1 MSHYSTKNRYSFL
14 RRSILASMLMG
25 LPLVASVADA
35 GPLSLPNPLTF
46 CAGPLGQL
54 DVQGVASGMAFYQDN
69 PQGLAGTL
77 GAKRL
82 GASITNGM
90 VIIQKE
96 NGPIQFYIQ
105 AGAYSFPTLAASI
118 PSITSTI
125 SNATVPPTTVQGD
138 INDFGAL
145 PVAYLK
151 IAPSSNY
158 SVEIGKLPTLIG
170 AEDGFTYQN
179 INIERGLLWDMEPI
193 ISRGIQF
200 NGSAGPLSAS
210 LAWTDGYYSNRYNVL
225 SGLLSYA
232 INGSNTVSIY
242 GQGSLGKSRLSSNEV
257 AYSALGNESQIY
269 GVEYEYSSGPWM
281 IEPYVQYMHT
291 PKAPLL
297 GVTHEF
303 NNYGASLLADYSFT
317 NTVSLGA
324 RAEYLAVGGKPGE
337 GLNASGV
344 ASSLTDLPADSHAWS
359 ITLTPTYQSGGFFA
373 RAELSY
379 VTASAPAGLG
389 FSGANGTNTNQL
401 RGMVETGFMF

>member
-1 MSHYSTKNRYSFL
+1 MSHNCTKNRYSFL
-14 RRSILASMLMG
+14 RRSILASMLIG
-25 LPLVASVADA
+25 LPLVAGVADA
-35 GPLSLPNPLTF
+35 SPLSLPNPLKF

-69 PQGLAGTL
+69 PQGGAGTL
-77 GAKRL
+77 GAKRV

-105 AGAYSFPTLAASI
+105 AGAYSFPTLAESI
-118 PSITSTI
+118 PSAS
-125 SNATVPPTTVQGD
+125 AD
-138 INDFGAL
+138 IQDFGAL

-158 SVEIGKLPTLIG
+158 SMEIGQLPTLIG
-170 AEDGFTYQN
+170 AESAFTYQN

-210 LAWTDGYYSNRYNVL
+210 IAWTDGYFSNRYNVM

-232 INGSNTVSIY
+232 INGSNTLSFY
-242 GQGSLGKSRLSSNEV
+242 AQGSLGKSRLSSNDV

-281 IEPYVQYMHT
+281 IEPYFQYMHT

-297 GVTHEF
+297 NVNHAF
-303 NNYGASLLADYSFT
+303 DNYGGALLADYSFT
-317 NTVSLGA
+317 KTISLGT
-324 RAEYLAVGGKPGE
+324 RVEYLRVGGPLGY
-337 GLNASGV
+337 GLNSNGI
-344 ASSLTDLPADSHAWS
+344 ASSLTGLPADSHAWS

-389 FSGANGTNTNQL
+389 FSGAEGTNTNQL

>member
-1 MSHYSTKNRYSFL
+1 MSRYNSKNRHF
-14 RRSILASMLMG
+14 RRAILASLCVG
-25 LPLVASVADA
+25 LPLIAGVANAS
-35 GPLSLPNPLTF
+35 PLALPNPLKF

-69 PQGLAGTL
+69 PPGGGDTEADLAGLL
-77 GAKRL
+77 GAKRV

-105 AGAYSFPTLAASI
+105 AGAYSFPTLAEPI
-118 PSITSTI
+118 PS
-125 SNATVPPTTVQGD
+125 ATND
-138 INDFGAL
+138 INLFGAL

-158 SVEIGKLPTLIG
+158 SMEIGQLPTLIG
-170 AEDGFTYQN
+170 AESAFTYQN

-200 NGSAGPLSAS
+200 NASAGPVSAS
-210 LAWTDGYYSNRYNVL
+210 LAWTDGYFSNRYNVL

-242 GQGSLGKSRLSSNEV
+242 GQGSLGKSRLTSNDA
-257 AYSALGNESQIY
+257 AYSPIGNESQIY
-269 GVEYEYSSGPWM
+269 GIEYEYSSGPWM
-281 IEPYVQYMHT
+281 IEPYFQYMHT
-291 PKAPLL
+291 PSAPAL
-297 GVTHEF
+297 GVDHSF
-303 NNYGASLLADYSFT
+303 DNYGGALLADYSFT
-317 NTVSLGA
+317 KTVSLGA
-324 RAEYLAVGGKPGE
+324 RAEYLHVGGPLGY
-337 GLNASGV
+337 GLNSNSIAST
-344 ASSLTDLPADSHAWS
+344 LTGLPADSHAWS
-359 ITLTPTYQSGGFFA
+359 ITLTPTYQDGGFFA

-379 VTASAPAGLG
+379 VTASTPSGYG
-389 FSGANGTNTNQL
+389 FSGADGTNTNQL

>member
-1 MSHYSTKNRYSFL
+1 MSRYSNRYF
-14 RRSILASMLMG
+14 RRAILASLCVG
-25 LPLVASVADA
+25 LPLVAGVADA
-35 GPLSLPNPLTF
+35 SPLSLPNPLTF

-69 PQGLAGTL
+69 PPGGGDTEADLAGLL
-77 GAKRL
+77 GAKRV

-105 AGAYSFPTLAASI
+105 AGAYSFPTLAEPI
-118 PSITSTI
+118 PS
-125 SNATVPPTTVQGD
+125 ATND
-138 INDFGAL
+138 INLFGAL

-158 SVEIGKLPTLIG
+158 SVEIGQLPTLIG
-170 AEDGFTYQN
+170 AESAFTYQN

-210 LAWTDGYYSNRYNVL
+210 LAWTDGYFSNRYNVL

-232 INGSNTVSIY
+232 INGANTVSIY
-242 GQGSLGKSRLSSNEV
+242 GQGSLGKSRLSSNDV
-257 AYSALGNESQIY
+257 AYSPIGNESQIY
-269 GVEYEYSSGPWM
+269 GIEYEYSSGPWM
-281 IEPYVQYMHT
+281 IEPYFQYMHT
-291 PKAPLL
+291 PSAPDL
-297 GVTHEF
+297 GVDHSF
-303 NNYGASLLADYSFT
+303 DNYGGSLLADYSFT
-317 NTVSLGA
+317 KTVSLGA
-324 RAEYLAVGGKPGE
+324 RVEYLHVGGPLGY
-337 GLNASGV
+337 GLNSKSIAST
-344 ASSLTDLPADSHAWS
+344 LTGLPADSHAWS
-359 ITLTPTYQSGGFFA
+359 ITLTPTYQDGGFFA

-389 FSGANGTNTNQL
+389 FSGADGTNTNQL

>member
-1 MSHYSTKNRYSFL
+1 MSRYSNRYF
-14 RRSILASMLMG
+14 RRAILASLCVG
-25 LPLVASVADA
+25 LPLVAGVADA
-35 GPLSLPNPLTF
+35 SPLSLPNPLTF

-69 PQGLAGTL
+69 PQGMAGTL
-77 GAKRL
+77 GAKRV

-105 AGAYSFPTLAASI
+105 AGAYSFPTLAASLSTAT
-118 PSITSTI
+118 PSNTI
-125 SNATVPPTTVQGD
+125 NE
-138 INDFGAL
+138 FGAL

-158 SVEIGKLPTLIG
+158 SVEIGQLPTLIG
-170 AEDGFTYQN
+170 AEGGFTYQN

-225 SGLLSYA
+225 SGLVSYA
-232 INGSNTVSIY
+232 INGANTVSIY
-242 GQGSLGKSRLSSNEV
+242 GQGSLGKSRLSSNDV
-257 AYSALGNESQIY
+257 AYSPIGNESQIY
-269 GVEYEYSSGPWM
+269 GIEYEYSSGPWM
-281 IEPYVQYMHT
+281 IEPYFQYMHT
-291 PKAPLL
+291 PSAPDL
-297 GVTHEF
+297 GVDHSF
-303 NNYGASLLADYSFT
+303 DNYGGALLADYSFT
-317 NTVSLGA
+317 KTISLGA
-324 RAEYLAVGGKPGE
+324 RAEYLRVGGPLTGPDSVE
-337 GLNASGV
+337 GA

-359 ITLTPTYQSGGFFA
+359 ITLTPTYQDGGFFA

-379 VTASAPAGLG
+379 VTASAPASYG
-389 FSGANGTNTNQL
+389 FSGADGTNTNQL

>member
-1 MSHYSTKNRYSFL
+1 MSHYSTKNHYSFL
-14 RRSILASMLMG
+14 RRSILASMLVG
-25 LPLVASVADA
+25 LPLVAGVADA
-35 GPLSLPNPLTF
+35 SPLSLPNPLKF

-69 PQGLAGTL
+69 PQGDAGTL
-77 GAKRL
+77 GAKRV

-118 PSITSTI
+118 PSAS
-125 SNATVPPTTVQGD
+125 SN
-138 INDFGAL
+138 INEFGAL

-158 SVEIGKLPTLIG
+158 SVEIGQLPTLVG
-170 AEDGFTYQN
+170 AEGGFTYQN

-193 ISRGIQF
+193 ISRGVQF
-200 NGSAGPLSAS
+200 NASAGPISAS
-210 LAWTDGYYSNRYNVL
+210 VSWNDGYFSNRYNVM

-232 INGSNTVSIY
+232 INGANTLSFY
-242 GQGSLGKSRLSSNEV
+242 AQGSLGKSRLSSNEV

-317 NTVSLGA
+317 KTISLGA

-389 FSGANGTNTNQL
+389 FSGADGANTNQL